1 MEFFADYGAL
11 ISPIAAVINGFI
23 AVLVANFLKDNA
35 KAKVV
40 LVVSAALLGIAGI
53 GASILSQ
60 RQLLSVKIAEQT
72 KNKARREALG
82 SFIADGLKLIVDCS
96 DSSIPP
102 KLAEANKWFENVS
115 LYLSAN
121 MGDAYVT
128 RLKNPAGLPINAVC
142 RMQTM
147 HITRCIASSTL

>member
-23 AVLVANFLKDNA
+23 AVLIANFLKDNA

-102 KLAEANKWFENVS
+102 KLAEANKWF
-115 LYLSAN
+115 
-121 MGDAYVT
+121 
-128 RLKNPAGLPINAVC
+128 
-142 RMQTM
+142 
-147 HITRCIASSTL
+147 